1 MSATKKIW
9 TIGHSTRNIENF
21 IEMLKSFS
29 IKTLVD
35 VRSLPGSNKFP
46 QFNQE
51 ELKKSLADVNI
62 QYKYMKLLGG
72 RRKTSPDSKNKI
84 WKNKS
89 FRGYAD
95 YMETTAFKKAL
106 QELKKIALKEN
117 TAIMCAEAVWWRC
130 HRSMIADALKA
141 ESWKVFHIMEV
152 EKSTLH
158 PYTKPAKIKNGHLFY
173 GNAEEQN

>member
-9 TIGHSTRNIENF
+9 TIGHSTRTIEEF
-21 IEMLKSFS
+21 IAMLKSFS

-51 ELKKSLADVNI
+51 ELKKSLEKEKI
-62 QYKYMKLLGG
+62 KYKYMKSLGG
-72 RRKTSPDSKNKI
+72 RRKTSPESNNTI

-95 YMETTAFKKAL
+95 YMETAEFKKAL
-106 QELKKIALKEN
+106 QELKTIALKVN
-117 TAIMCAEAVWWRC
+117 TAMMCAEAVWWRC

-141 ESWKVFHIMEV
+141 ENWEVFHIMDV
-152 EKSTLH
+152 EKSTEH
-158 PYTKPAKIKNGHLFY
+158 PYTQPAKIKGGHLFY
-173 GNAEEQN
+173 GKAEE